1 MKNEIITFND
11 PKSPIAEVFKTLRTN
26 MQFMSNKEETLTLL
40 VTSTVPGEGKSWV
53 TSNLA
58 VAFAQTGK
66 KVVIIDSDMRKGRLH
81 NIFEI
86 PIYPGLSN
94 YLAETEEN
102 NEIEKFIYETE
113 VENLS
118 VIPAG
123 NVPPN
128 PSELLSSEKMV
139 KGLEEL
145 KEKFD
150 IILFDSTPCMLV
162 TDAVIISRIVDYT
175 IIVSS
180 HKTTKI
186 EDLKTVQKNIEN
198 VGGKIAGVVINKV
211 LLTGDN
217 GCGGDIWLMRNK
229 KYPDMLAEESVSI
242 RAVRRVYSD
251 LSGQSSASLSPKDIY
266 DIAEG
271 IKEGDSHAAIASF
284 NELGIMAGA
293 AIASVLNV
301 VDGLVVIGGGVS
313 GASKY
318 ILPALITELRAQLT
332 TFSGNKF
339 PCVSM
344 QVYNGEDESER
355 ARFLSL
361 SDSQVVIPGTHLT
374 TTYHQLKQTLVLC
387 SKEGASRS
395 IMRGAYAYALQ
406 KIDLT

>member
-198 VGGKIAGVVINKV
+198 VGGKIAGVVINKIPTS
-211 LLTGDN
+211 L
-217 GCGGDIWLMRNK
+217 K
-229 KYPDMLAEESVSI
+229 KYKS
-242 RAVRRVYSD
+242 RYYYYGHR
-251 LSGQSSASLSPKDIY
+251 
-266 DIAEG
+266 
-271 IKEGDSHAAIASF
+271 
-284 NELGIMAGA
+284 
-293 AIASVLNV
+293 
-301 VDGLVVIGGGVS
+301 
-313 GASKY
+313 
-318 ILPALITELRAQLT
+318 
-332 TFSGNKF
+332 
-339 PCVSM
+339 
-344 QVYNGEDESER
+344 EDERKNYE
-355 ARFLSL
+355 
-361 SDSQVVIPGTHLT
+361 IKIEP
-374 TTYHQLKQTLVLC
+374 K
-387 SKEGASRS
+387 
-395 IMRGAYAYALQ
+395 
-406 KIDLT
+406 KIDKKESKIEIKQEPNQEQNSENKSENAEIIDKIDEYLNKN

>member
-198 VGGKIAGVVINKV
+198 VGGKIAGVVINKIPTS
-211 LLTGDN
+211 L
-217 GCGGDIWLMRNK
+217 K
-229 KYPDMLAEESVSI
+229 KYKS
-242 RAVRRVYSD
+242 RYYYYGHR
-251 LSGQSSASLSPKDIY
+251 
-266 DIAEG
+266 
-271 IKEGDSHAAIASF
+271 
-284 NELGIMAGA
+284 
-293 AIASVLNV
+293 
-301 VDGLVVIGGGVS
+301 
-313 GASKY
+313 
-318 ILPALITELRAQLT
+318 
-332 TFSGNKF
+332 
-339 PCVSM
+339 
-344 QVYNGEDESER
+344 EDESKNYEIKIEPKKIEKKE
-355 ARFLSL
+355 SK
-361 SDSQVVIPGTHLT
+361 IEI
-374 TTYHQLKQTLVLC
+374 KQEN
-387 SKEGASRS
+387 KEIDNKIKQEPNQEQNSENKSENAE
-395 IMRGAYAYALQ
+395 IID
-406 KIDLT
+406 KIDEYLNKN

>member
-1 MKNEIITFND
+1 
-11 PKSPIAEVFKTLRTN
+11 
-26 MQFMSNKEETLTLL
+26 
-40 VTSTVPGEGKSWV
+40 
-53 TSNLA
+53 
-58 VAFAQTGK
+58 
-66 KVVIIDSDMRKGRLH
+66 MRKGRLH

-150 IILFDSTPCMLV
+150 IILFNSTPCMLV

-198 VGGKIAGVVINKV
+198 VGGKIAGVVINKIPTS
-211 LLTGDN
+211 L
-217 GCGGDIWLMRNK
+217 K
-229 KYPDMLAEESVSI
+229 KY
-242 RAVRRVYSD
+242 
-251 LSGQSSASLSPKDIY
+251 
-266 DIAEG
+266 
-271 IKEGDSHAAIASF
+271 
-284 NELGIMAGA
+284 N
-293 AIASVLNV
+293 
-301 VDGLVVIGGGVS
+301 
-313 GASKY
+313 SKY
-318 ILPALITELRAQLT
+318 YYYGHKE
-332 TFSGNKF
+332 NK
-339 PCVSM
+339 
-344 QVYNGEDESER
+344 N
-355 ARFLSL
+355 
-361 SDSQVVIPGTHLT
+361 
-374 TTYHQLKQTLVLC
+374 
-387 SKEGASRS
+387 
-395 IMRGAYAYALQ
+395 
-406 KIDLT
+406 

>member
-94 YLAETEEN
+94 YLAETEES

-113 VENLS
+113 VENLF

-198 VGGKIAGVVINKV
+198 VGGKIAGVVINKIPTS
-211 LLTGDN
+211 L
-217 GCGGDIWLMRNK
+217 K
-229 KYPDMLAEESVSI
+229 KYKS
-242 RAVRRVYSD
+242 RYYYYGHR
-251 LSGQSSASLSPKDIY
+251 
-266 DIAEG
+266 
-271 IKEGDSHAAIASF
+271 
-284 NELGIMAGA
+284 
-293 AIASVLNV
+293 
-301 VDGLVVIGGGVS
+301 
-313 GASKY
+313 
-318 ILPALITELRAQLT
+318 
-332 TFSGNKF
+332 
-339 PCVSM
+339 
-344 QVYNGEDESER
+344 EDENKVSE
-355 ARFLSL
+355 AKVEPKKIEKK
-361 SDSQVVIPGTHLT
+361 DDNIKNNQE
-374 TTYHQLKQTLVLC
+374 LK
-387 SKEGASRS
+387 KEENKIQNTKNDNSE
-395 IMRGAYAYALQ
+395 IIE
-406 KIDLT
+406 KIDEYLNNN

>member
-198 VGGKIAGVVINKV
+198 VGGKIAGVVINKIPTS
-211 LLTGDN
+211 L
-217 GCGGDIWLMRNK
+217 K
-229 KYPDMLAEESVSI
+229 KYKS
-242 RAVRRVYSD
+242 RYYYYGHR
-251 LSGQSSASLSPKDIY
+251 
-266 DIAEG
+266 
-271 IKEGDSHAAIASF
+271 
-284 NELGIMAGA
+284 
-293 AIASVLNV
+293 
-301 VDGLVVIGGGVS
+301 
-313 GASKY
+313 
-318 ILPALITELRAQLT
+318 
-332 TFSGNKF
+332 
-339 PCVSM
+339 
-344 QVYNGEDESER
+344 EDENKVSE
-355 ARFLSL
+355 AKVEPKKIEKK
-361 SDSQVVIPGTHLT
+361 DDNIKNNQE
-374 TTYHQLKQTLVLC
+374 LK
-387 SKEGASRS
+387 KEENKIQNTKNDNSE
-395 IMRGAYAYALQ
+395 IIE
-406 KIDLT
+406 KIDEYLNNN

>member
-26 MQFMSNKEETLTLL
+26 MQFMSNKAETLTLL
-40 VTSTVPGEGKSWV
+40 ITSTVPGEGKSWV

-198 VGGKIAGVVINKV
+198 VGGKIAGVVINKIPTS
-211 LLTGDN
+211 L
-217 GCGGDIWLMRNK
+217 K
-229 KYPDMLAEESVSI
+229 KYKS
-242 RAVRRVYSD
+242 RYYYYGHR
-251 LSGQSSASLSPKDIY
+251 
-266 DIAEG
+266 
-271 IKEGDSHAAIASF
+271 
-284 NELGIMAGA
+284 
-293 AIASVLNV
+293 
-301 VDGLVVIGGGVS
+301 
-313 GASKY
+313 
-318 ILPALITELRAQLT
+318 
-332 TFSGNKF
+332 
-339 PCVSM
+339 
-344 QVYNGEDESER
+344 EDENKNYEIKNEPKKIEKKESKIEIKQENKEIDNKTKQEPNQEQNSENKSEN
-355 ARFLSL
+355 AEII
-361 SDSQVVIPGTHLT
+361 D
-374 TTYHQLKQTLVLC
+374 
-387 SKEGASRS
+387 
-395 IMRGAYAYALQ
+395 
-406 KIDLT
+406 KIDEYLNNN